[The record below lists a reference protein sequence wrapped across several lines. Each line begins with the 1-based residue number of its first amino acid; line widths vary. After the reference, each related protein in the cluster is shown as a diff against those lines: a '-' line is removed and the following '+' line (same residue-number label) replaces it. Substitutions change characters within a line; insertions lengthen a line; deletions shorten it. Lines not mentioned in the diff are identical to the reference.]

1 MIRVLLVEDDKNLSF
16 ILKSSLEQMIGGY
29 EVITASNGKD
39 GLELLSQRV
48 FDVIVSDVEMP
59 VMDGRTM
66 VQQLRKH
73 YPSLPILFITG
84 LTTARDVINGY
95 QSGVDFYIKKPF
107 LPEELNAHIQAVLKM
122 QARIT
127 CSPEQEKAKEE
138 TYSIGTYQFSPSQNL
153 LCHGM
158 EQQTLTPKETKIL
171 EMLCREKGHVV
182 SRETILNAIWEN
194 ADFYSSR
201 SLDVFTTKLRKYLSK
216 DGHISLKVL
225 KGVGLCLNDETDLP
239 ENISSNIPI
248 I

>member
-66 VQQLRKH
+66 VQQIRKH

>member
-66 VQQLRKH
+66 VQQIRKH

-225 KGVGLCLNDETDLP
+225 KGVGLCLNDETDLS

>member
-39 GLELLSQRV
+39 GLELLSQCV

-66 VQQLRKH
+66 VQQIRKH

>member
-39 GLELLSQRV
+39 GLELLSQCV

-66 VQQLRKH
+66 VQQIRKH

-107 LPEELNAHIQAVLKM
+107 LPEELNAHIQAMLKM

-225 KGVGLCLNDETDLP
+225 KGVGLCLNDKTDLP
-239 ENISSNIPI
+239 HGSFI
-248 I
+248 

>member
-16 ILKSSLEQMIGGY
+16 ILKSSVEEMMGGY

-66 VQQLRKH
+66 VQQIRKH

>member
-39 GLELLSQRV
+39 GLELLSQRI

-66 VQQLRKH
+66 VQQIRKH

-239 ENISSNIPI
+239 ENISSNISI

>member
-66 VQQLRKH
+66 VQQIRKH

-194 ADFYSSR
+194 ADSYSSR

-239 ENISSNIPI
+239 HGSFI
-248 I
+248 

>member
-16 ILKSSLEQMIGGY
+16 ILKSSLEQMIRGY

-66 VQQLRKH
+66 VQQIRKH

>member
-1 MIRVLLVEDDKNLSF
+1 MIRVLLAEDDKNLSF

-66 VQQLRKH
+66 VQQIRKH